1 MDLSE
6 YYILLYLI
14 LDSGQI
20 SCPVFLSSS
29 EMVFLCSKPNCYNR
43 MAETDDSCCRQQE
56 QKIPQQFRGH
66 VQWPAV
72 PGTTVADTILIHRN
86 ESVSYFLFFH
96 TDNRKVA
103 IERAS
108 EVVIRILKTRH
119 TFCCHLCVNY
129 RVSLSCMSTFWL
141 YNVNCL
147 VFKRLRRLITSYFER
162 GGERLQLPFTS
173 SSLYRCW
180 CYLPSCRQCSSLSSK
195 ST

>member
-1 MDLSE
+1 MVSIPSKNNWDRIGLIRILHFLVPDSRLLIDFLS
-6 YYILLYLI
+6 
-14 LDSGQI
+14 
-20 SCPVFLSSS
+20 CFLSSS
-29 EMVFLCSKPNCYNR
+29 EMVFLCSKPNCCNR
-43 MAETDDSCCRQQE
+43 MAETDDSCCRQEE

-108 EVVIRILKTRH
+108 EVVIRVLKTRH
-119 TFCCHLCVNY
+119 TFCCHLYVNY
-129 RVSLSCMSTFWL
+129 RMSLSCMPTFWL
-141 YNVNCL
+141 YKYVNCL

-162 GGERLQLPFTS
+162 GGET
-173 SSLYRCW
+173 
-180 CYLPSCRQCSSLSSK
+180 
-195 ST
+195 